1 MSEYY
6 KESIL
11 FKFWEFYK
19 ESKKNIWQVSDQWS
33 LKCNQKKK
41 SFKTYP
47 LNTWNFCFIQA
58 FTATEG
64 LNLKNKMEENVYVQN
79 KQNVHSVRPKPK
91 LESLFFFFS
100 FSFFWLN

>member
-19 ESKKNIWQVSDQWS
+19 ESKKNIWQVSDQWNI
-33 LKCNQKKK
+33 KCNQKKKK

-64 LNLKNKMEENVYVQN
+64 LNPKDKMEENVYVQN
-79 KQNVHSVRPKPK
+79 RRKYSFGPYI
-91 LESLFFFFS
+91 LGWFS
-100 FSFFWLN
+100 IWSIDWFSS